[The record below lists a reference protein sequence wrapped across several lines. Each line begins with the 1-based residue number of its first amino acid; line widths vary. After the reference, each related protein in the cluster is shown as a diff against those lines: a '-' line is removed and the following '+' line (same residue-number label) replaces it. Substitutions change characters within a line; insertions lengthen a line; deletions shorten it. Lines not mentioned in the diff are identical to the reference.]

1 MDYTKVKGNI
11 TELMCIAGF
20 TELGYQVSIPYGDS
34 AKYDFVVDVNGKF

>member
-11 TELMCIAGF
+11 TELMCMAGF
-20 TELGYQVSIPYGDS
+20 IKLGYQVSIPYGDS